1 MKLFAL
7 TTINLGPAAPP
18 GPSGEKAPDLVVSA
32 ETEFDLQDAAEAER
46 LIALGAAINPDQ
58 RIIAD
63 DGAAK
68 AVAEF
73 AAVKAQR
80 DELAATLAEATSAN
94 DAFEVR
100 NSELV
105 SSLAAAHA
113 EIDKLITSL
122 AAAEKKAK

>member
-7 TTINLGPAAPP
+7 TTISLGGDSIIAAE
-18 GPSGEKAPDLVVSA
+18 S
-32 ETEFDLQDAAEAER
+32 EFDLEDAAEAER
-46 LIALGAAINPDQ
+46 LIALGAAIDPDQ

-73 AAVKAQR
+73 AAMKAKH

-94 DAFEVR
+94 EAFEVR
-100 NSELV
+100 NAELV
-105 SSLAAAHA
+105 ASLAAAHA
-113 EIDKLITSL
+113 EIDKLTTAL